1 MECQSL
7 YVMLKREVIVHL
19 VLEEEEGEDGVE
31 DRVVAGAEVSPFFFY
46 EQHEPSLF
54 LPPTPLSLSLS
65 VGGPSPGKAR
75 NSGSIQE
82 FRGSKMTFDSD

>member
-19 VLEEEEGEDGVE
+19 VLEEEEEGEDGVE
-31 DRVVAGAEVSPFFFY
+31 DRVVVEGEEGVAGAEVSPFFFY

-54 LPPTPLSLSLS
+54 PHPPTPPSLFLSL
-65 VGGPSPGKAR
+65 
-75 NSGSIQE
+75 
-82 FRGSKMTFDSD
+82 

>member
-1 MECQSL
+1 MECQSP

-31 DRVVAGAEVSPFFFY
+31 DRVVVEGEEGVAGAEVSPFFFY

-54 LPPTPLSLSLS
+54 PLPHPLSFSFSLCRWS
-65 VGGPSPGKAR
+65 FTR
-75 NSGSIQE
+75 
-82 FRGSKMTFDSD
+82 